1 MNMAPPD
8 AELQVPQAEIASEHR
23 RMSRRESSE
32 EDGVFMKEEDAA
44 ILERGLRRDSL
55 GETPEFTS
63 ASEASGKDVPDML
76 LSDVGD
82 MRDSAGNG
90 SSHVNP
96 VPSRSPLS
104 RANSNAKN
112 SSCRLESIE
121 EADVPLSQLDSV
133 TPLTEKTDLTK
144 PAKVVYRR
152 CLSGDIRQTRHDEP
166 DDASDATPPSV
177 VEELQQSLISELK
190 ASSSNLVE
198 AEEIFP
204 VMRSHRSMER
214 LMQEAAQF
222 AEAVGEL
229 PPATEADL
237 HEIIED
243 DEGSSY
249 FDDSGT
255 EEGDELKEEAL
266 TENVSPGKVREES
279 KRSASFDRKVNEAAQ
294 FFEAVGELPPVNDA
308 DLGKIIDDDV
318 SDGESDDEVCMDE
331 ATALS
336 MPNTPQATLRRT
348 MSPGKQGEFV
358 EGAPLKTDDAQL
370 RPKCRPQWPFKK
382 RFETSSTF
390 LHKLPDGLD
399 TQDFVYKG
407 ICSNPPEI
415 TKHGIQRGN
424 YAQLHRKA
432 WLEVSDKYHRYGK
445 HLRLYYRL
453 WERLGFPHNVFFDWL
468 DSKGAAAGEPLPY
481 LDECPRS
488 QLDSDTV
495 LYITNPDVTERY
507 ALRVIV
513 KEGTGRGH
521 VVDVDGDPV
530 ATGSEGW
537 IFVLRDNVLYGAPK
551 IASVTGHSK
560 QRFHHSSFFGGKAVA
575 AAGIIIT
582 DDDGYLD
589 RLYPHSGH
597 YRPGEAHMQRMLFYL
612 HHSGVSLRT
621 FELDT
626 QQIFKMNRE
635 VPTTDDAA
643 AAEGNEKKLKKVDS
657 LHLMPALY
665 VASFL
670 AHKARFIDAG
680 ILSQIHKIR
689 TADVTSVREALD
701 AVDDGGFWKHV
712 RKDLRDTG
720 E

>member
-1 MNMAPPD
+1 M
-8 AELQVPQAEIASEHR
+8 
-23 RMSRRESSE
+23 
-32 EDGVFMKEEDAA
+32 
-44 ILERGLRRDSL
+44 
-55 GETPEFTS
+55 
-63 ASEASGKDVPDML
+63 
-76 LSDVGD
+76 
-82 MRDSAGNG
+82 
-90 SSHVNP
+90 
-96 VPSRSPLS
+96 
-104 RANSNAKN
+104 
-112 SSCRLESIE
+112 ESIE
-121 EADVPLSQLDSV
+121 EADVAHSQLEIAN
-133 TPLTEKTDLTK
+133 PLTEKTEPTK
-144 PAKVVYRR
+144 LAKLVYRR
-152 CLSGDIRQTRHDEP
+152 CLSGDIRQSTHDELE
-166 DDASDATPPSV
+166 DDTDATPQSV
-177 VEELQQSLISELK
+177 VEELQQSLISELE
-190 ASSSNLVE
+190 ASSSNLVGS
-198 AEEIFP
+198 EEVFP

-229 PPATEADL
+229 PPSSEADL
-237 HEIIED
+237 HEIID
-243 DEGSSY
+243 DEEGSSY
-249 FDDSGT
+249 FDDS
-255 EEGDELKEEAL
+255 EAEDLDAHKLEEEAL
-266 TENVSPGKVREES
+266 TENVPPGKLREDN
-279 KRSASFDRKVNEAAQ
+279 KRSDSFDRKFNEAAQ
-294 FFEAVGELPPVNDA
+294 FSEAVGELPPMNEA
-308 DLGKIIDDDV
+308 DLREIIDDDV

-336 MPNTPQATLRRT
+336 RPNTPQAKLRRQ
-348 MSPGKQGEFV
+348 MPAGKQGEV
-358 EGAPLKTDDAQL
+358 MKGAPLKTD
-370 RPKCRPQWPFKK
+370 
-382 RFETSSTF
+382 ETF

-399 TQDFVYKG
+399 KQDFVYKG

-468 DSKGAAAGEPLPY
+468 DSKGAAAGEPLPN

-507 ALRVIV
+507 ALRVV
-513 KEGTGRGH
+513 AEERSVVEDRPVRGH
-521 VVDVDGDPV
+521 VFDVDGEPV

-582 DDDGYLD
+582 DEDGYLT

-612 HHSGVSLRT
+612 HHGGVSLRT

-635 VPTTDDAA
+635 VPTTDTD
-643 AAEGNEKKLKKVDS
+643 AAEGNEKKVKKVDS
-657 LHLMPALY
+657 LHLLKALH

-680 ILSQIHKIR
+680 IFAQIHRIR
-689 TADVTSVREALD
+689 MADVTSVREALD
-701 AVDDGGFWKHV
+701 AVDDGGYWKHV
-712 RKDLRDTG
+712 RKVLRDSG
-720 E
+720 EGQKVILTLTNWE